1 MEYNESL
8 WQDAGIAAIILA
20 VVAGVIWVG
29 SLIWV
34 YRDGKERGLSGLASL
49 LVAALVGFTF
59 WPLTILGWVLL
70 RPKQRVH
77 A

>member
-20 VVAGVIWVG
+20 VVAGIIWIG
-29 SLIWV
+29 SVIWV
-34 YRDGKERGLSGLASL
+34 YRDGRSRGLSSL
-49 LVAALVGFTF
+49 TSLIITALVGFTF
-59 WPLTILGWVLL
+59 WPLTVFGWVLL
-70 RPKQRVH
+70 RPKERVH